1 MAVQSFKFDV
11 DFLNNLEKP
20 IIYIAKQNKS
30 FIGSVAIYD
39 DLSLTFNLNAYQTAT
54 FKIYRDING
63 EHQKYFSDFTE
74 NRLIMIQGIGWY
86 KIHVETN
93 IENTGISKTISA
105 TSLECVLGYKRLINF
120 QVNSE
125 DLESDDDADD
135 KYAGTIFYNPGNPN
149 KSLLNRVLNV
159 APSWSVGHVDS
170 SLVNKQRTFDVDDTD
185 VYSFL
190 TGDVSE
196 AFNCLFIF
204 DTFNQTVSA
213 YDLDNYGEDTSI
225 YVSMDNL
232 AQSMT
237 ESINENSI
245 ITCYWVTRNDD
256 VDISEVNPNGTRKIY
271 NFEYFLPQMSE
282 GLQAKV
288 SEYDKKY
295 QSLKPNY
302 ESIVAEMQTHLEKY
316 QELLTRNP
324 ESATSEDWTLYGL
337 YMLQD
342 RRDSYK
348 AIDETYCAQGMN
360 QPSSIQYQSYLN
372 NKKRLDDV
380 NAEIVVRQSELD
392 KVQADYEVVY
402 QQLKNIQSELDMDK
416 WFTKDDWLELDSYVI
431 EETYSND
438 NFSIADNTD
447 DSELFSVEKE
457 LYDAAWKD
465 LSKKCRP
472 QYQYSSTLS
481 NVLTIPQ
488 FKGFLNYFQLGNFIR
503 MATDY
508 DTVIK
513 LRLIS
518 FTVDYNDTSKIDVV
532 FSDAIRVHDIYD
544 DAASIQA
551 QANSAAMSFQFN
563 KDQYDKTVKQGNF
576 VAEMRK
582 YGLDVATT
590 AIHNSSNQVQTWD
603 STGLTFRQWNDER
616 QDYDPEM
623 AKIIN
628 NMMVFSDDSMQTVRM
643 GIGKIF
649 LPNGEY
655 SYGINGETIL
665 GKLFCGEY
673 LTLENDSGTYK
684 FDDVGFVASN
694 GTNTVKIQPGN
705 SGEMLSIYKGSNKQ
719 FYITSDGDVEYAG
732 TLQGATGIFSGLLK
746 GGSINIGNN
755 SFVVD
760 ENGIFSLAG
769 GRLKFDG
776 KTMTFGSDVTLSW
789 GQITGTSNV
798 ASKNDIPTD
807 VSQLND
813 TYGQK
818 WSTTVGETWIKTST
832 VTAQNL
838 NVQNLDA
845 TNSSGF
851 VKAKTDNQYA
861 ALEVACADDGAGIRI
876 YNGTKNS
883 STGTWSPILSTYS
896 QISSKAITF
905 YDSSGQGVKL
915 SALSGLDMANH
926 SINNCL
932 SINLISDTTPTS
944 TSRDSNKAPSYTAC
958 ASMID
963 NIKDLIP
970 SSYVSTV
977 SVSSS
982 SSTGTKFVH
991 DASISG
997 NTLYLTRYAYSA
1009 SDIRLKQ
1016 NVTDLPDLTQ
1026 IYMQLKPKK
1035 FKYSDVLK
1043 GYSKDWKF
1051 GLIAQD
1057 MERLFY
1063 EANIPIEE
1071 TGLITLEQS
1080 DSVFNEDKLV
1090 GDDVVH
1096 RINYDQFHAMHI
1108 QMIQKQQKEIEE
1120 LKQEIEKL
1128 KELINR

>member
-1 MAVQSFKFDV
+1 MAVQSFNLPV

-30 FIGSVAIYD
+30 FIGSVAVYD

-63 EHQKYFSDFTE
+63 EHQKYFNDFTE

-86 KIHVETN
+86 KIHVETD
-93 IENTGISKTISA
+93 IKNTGISKTINA

-135 KYAGTIFYNPGNPN
+135 KYAGTIFYNPGDPN

-159 APSWSVGHVDS
+159 APSWSVGHVDA
-170 SLVNKQRTFDVDDTD
+170 SLADMQRSFDIDDND

-237 ESINENSI
+237 ESIDENSI

-282 GLQAKV
+282 GLQSKV
-288 SEYDKKY
+288 SEYNKKY

-302 ESIVAEMQTHLEKY
+302 EAIVVEMQTYLEKY
-316 QELLTRNP
+316 QELLKRNP

-348 AIDETYCAQGMN
+348 AIDEMYCAQGMN
-360 QPSSIQYQSYLN
+360 QPSSIKYQSYLN

-472 QYQYSSTLS
+472 QYQYTSTLS

-518 FTVDYNDTSKIDVV
+518 FTVDYNDTSKIDVT

-563 KDQYDKTVKQGNF
+563 KDQYDKSVNESNF

-590 AIHNSSNQVQTWD
+590 QIHNSKNQSQTWD
-603 STGLTFRQWNDER
+603 ETGMTFRQWNDER
-616 QDYDPEM
+616 QDFDPEQI
-623 AKIIN
+623 KIIN
-628 NMMVFSDDSMQTVRM
+628 NMMVFTDSGFDDTKMA
-643 GIGKIF
+643 IGKIS
-649 LPNGEY
+649 LSNGTTA
-655 SYGINGETIL
+655 YGINAEVFVGTAIFSQYFTAQNPS
-665 GKLFCGEY
+665 GTFKID
-673 LTLENDSGTYK
+673 DSGLSAT
-684 FDDVGFVASN
+684 N
-694 GTNTVKIQPGN
+694 GINTIKIQPNN
-705 SGEMLSIYKGSNKQ
+705 SGELFSIYKGNSKQ
-719 FYITSDGDVEYAG
+719 LYFTSDGDAV
-732 TLQGATGIFSGLLK
+732 FSGSLK
-746 GGSINIGNN
+746 SASGTFSGNISGGSINLGNGVFTVDKNGNMYASSGVFSGTLKGADGEFSGTLRGNDIIGATITGSNGEFTEGFSVNLKNN
-755 SFVVD
+755 D
-760 ENGIFSLAG
+760 ITKMM
-769 GRLKFDG
+769 KFDG
-776 KTMTFGSDVTLSW
+776 NSFEVNIQSAMMRTRDNSIVIDPYGNRENNITLTANNGFGHVNIIADEIRVNDFGNGYSV
-789 GQITGTSNV
+789 V
-798 ASKNDIPTD
+798 ATTD
-807 VSQLND
+807 LL
-813 TYGQK
+813 
-818 WSTTVGETWIKTST
+818 KTSKIS
-832 VTAQNL
+832 
-838 NVQNLDA
+838 A
-845 TNSSGF
+845 TYISSNYSSIGDNIIKFSNSTSK
-851 VKAKTDNQYA
+851 KAYA
-861 ALEVACADDGAGIRI
+861 ASCDYVQQYTSEMISGL
-876 YNGTKNS
+876 
-883 STGTWSPILSTYS
+883 
-896 QISSKAITF
+896 SSKYAPKEHSHPKYTT
-905 YDSSGQGVKL
+905 DSEVRSIVRSMVK
-915 SALSGLDMANH
+915 S
-926 SINNCL
+926 
-932 SINLISDTTPTS
+932 
-944 TSRDSNKAPSYTAC
+944 K
-958 ASMID
+958 
-963 NIKDLIP
+963 
-970 SSYVSTV
+970 
-977 SVSSS
+977 
-982 SSTGTKFVH
+982 
-991 DASISG
+991 
-997 NTLYLTRYAYSA
+997 YL
-1009 SDIRLKQ
+1009 
-1016 NVTDLPDLTQ
+1016 N
-1026 IYMQLKPKK
+1026 
-1035 FKYSDVLK
+1035 
-1043 GYSKDWKF
+1043 
-1051 GLIAQD
+1051 
-1057 MERLFY
+1057 
-1063 EANIPIEE
+1063 
-1071 TGLITLEQS
+1071 
-1080 DSVFNEDKLV
+1080 
-1090 GDDVVH
+1090 
-1096 RINYDQFHAMHI
+1096 
-1108 QMIQKQQKEIEE
+1108 
-1120 LKQEIEKL
+1120 
-1128 KELINR
+1128 

>member
-1 MAVQSFKFDV
+1 MAIQTFNLPV

-30 FIGSVAIYD
+30 FIGSVAVYD

-63 EHQKYFSDFTE
+63 EHQKYFNDFTE

-93 IENTGISKTISA
+93 IENTGISKTINA

-125 DLESDDDADD
+125 DLESDDEADD
-135 KYAGTIFYNPGNPN
+135 KYAGTIFYNPGDPN

-170 SLVNKQRTFDVDDTD
+170 SLANKQRTFDIDDTD

-237 ESINENSI
+237 ESIDENSI

-282 GLQAKV
+282 CLQSKV
-288 SEYDKKY
+288 SEYNKKY

-302 ESIVAEMQTHLEKY
+302 EAIVAEMQTYLEKY

-380 NAEIVVRQSELD
+380 NAEIVVRQSELN

-472 QYQYSSTLS
+472 QYQYTSTLS

-488 FKGFLNYFQLGNFIR
+488 FKGFLQYFQLGNFIR

-563 KDQYDKTVKQGNF
+563 KDQYDKSVNESNF

-590 AIHNSSNQVQTWD
+590 QIHNSKNQSQVWD
-603 STGLTFRQWNDER
+603 ESGMTFRMWNDER

-623 AKIIN
+623 IKIIN
-628 NMMVFSDDSMQTVRM
+628 NQIVFTDSKFDDVRM
-643 GIGKIF
+643 ALGKIALGNNEF
-649 LPNGEY
+649 A
-655 SYGINGETIL
+655 YGLNAEVL
-665 GKLFCGEY
+665 VSKLVMS
-673 LTLENDSGTYK
+673 ENLWIENNSGTYK
-684 FDDVGFVASN
+684 FDDAGFIASSGKN
-694 GTNTVKIQPGN
+694 SVRIQPN
-705 SGEMLSIYKGSNKQ
+705 QSGELFSIYKGNNKQ
-719 FYITSDGDVEYAG
+719 FYVDSDGNVHFKGDLTGSSG
-732 TLQGATGIFSGLLK
+732 TFSGNIS
-746 GGSINIGNN
+746 GGSINIGNGT
-755 SFVVD
+755 FTVD
-760 ENGIFSLAG
+760 SNGNMYASSG
-769 GRLKFDG
+769 
-776 KTMTFGSDVTLSW
+776 TF
-789 GQITGTSNV
+789 TGTIYCS
-798 ASKNDIPTD
+798 SGTIGGWTI
-807 VSQLND
+807 
-813 TYGQK
+813 G
-818 WSTTVGETWIKTST
+818 
-832 VTAQNL
+832 
-838 NVQNLDA
+838 
-845 TNSSGF
+845 TNSL
-851 VKAKTDNQYA
+851 YA
-861 ALEVACADDGAGIRI
+861 NA
-876 YNGTKNS
+876 
-883 STGTWSPILSTYS
+883 
-896 QISSKAITF
+896 
-905 YDSSGQGVKL
+905 
-915 SALSGLDMANH
+915 
-926 SINNCL
+926 
-932 SINLISDTTPTS
+932 TS
-944 TSRDSNKAPSYTAC
+944 TSLGVFDSVLMPGQLSFKNYSDQKTLIINPVNIAWDNGGLTKITESSITTTDLSTTDLSFVRGSNPKITWTGQLSFATDLNVHFSKTPYVDNSSDGYNGYVAKSSWVKDKFALKSSLSDYLTKSY
-958 ASMID
+958 AS
-963 NIKDLIP
+963 
-970 SSYVSTV
+970 
-977 SVSSS
+977 
-982 SSTGTKFVH
+982 
-991 DASISG
+991 
-997 NTLYLTRYAYSA
+997 TLYA
-1009 SDIRLKQ
+1009 
-1016 NVTDLPDLTQ
+1016 
-1026 IYMQLKPKK
+1026 PKEHSHP
-1035 FKYSDVLK
+1035 KYTTESEVRSIVRSMVK
-1043 GYSKDWKF
+1043 SKY
-1051 GLIAQD
+1051 L
-1057 MERLFY
+1057 
-1063 EANIPIEE
+1063 N
-1071 TGLITLEQS
+1071 
-1080 DSVFNEDKLV
+1080 
-1090 GDDVVH
+1090 
-1096 RINYDQFHAMHI
+1096 
-1108 QMIQKQQKEIEE
+1108 
-1120 LKQEIEKL
+1120 
-1128 KELINR
+1128 